1 MPKLCLRYANDM
13 PEICP
18 RFDKISKTS
27 LSDSVSNVDPRD
39 ISGSKKIEDNDDDN
53 KESFP

>member
-1 MPKLCLRYANDM
+1 M

-27 LSDSVSNVDPRD
+27 LSDSVSNMDPRD
-39 ISGSKKIEDNDDDN
+39 ISGSKKIEDNDDD
-53 KESFP
+53 KESFPGIQKKAAASLDK